1 MHLIHRDIKPDNFVM
16 GLDDNKKQL
25 YLIDYGLSKK
35 FRSTT
40 TLKQPKF
47 INKNKFT
54 GTLRYC
60 SLNALNGYGN
70 N

>member
-1 MHLIHRDIKPDNFVM
+1 MHLIHRDIKPDNFCM

-35 FRSTT
+35 FRSTRS
-40 TLKQPKF
+40 LKQTNF
-47 INKNKFT
+47 TNRNKFT

-60 SLNALNGYGN
+60 SLNALCGYGN
-70 N
+70 I